1 MAVKLGDVV
10 LSRGCVSDSDGADEH
25 PALVTKVYSNTE
37 VDCVIFVL
45 GSSGV
50 VNTVGERH
58 LKIESIDNPTG
69 KRFIEKGA

>member
-10 LSRGCVSDSDGADEH
+10 LSRGCVFDSEGASEH
-25 PALVTKVYSNTE
+25 AALVTKVYSATDI
-37 VDCVIFVL
+37 DCVVFVVGEN
-45 GSSGV
+45 GS

-58 LKIESIDNPTG
+58 LRDEATNPTG